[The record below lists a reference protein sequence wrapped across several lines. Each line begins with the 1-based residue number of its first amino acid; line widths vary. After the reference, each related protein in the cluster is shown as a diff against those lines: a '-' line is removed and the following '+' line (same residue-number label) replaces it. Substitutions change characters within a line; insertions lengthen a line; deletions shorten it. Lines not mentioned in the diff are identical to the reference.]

1 MKLKNVI
8 NILLIA
14 VISISSWE
22 IGQKQWEYYKAK
34 KTYEDVQNEKMRSI
48 DTNDYLKEH
57 DYDWITVEG
66 TAIDYPVMTYTDN
79 NFYINHD
86 YQGNESNSG
95 AIFYCSSDEPFDG
108 KYTMLYGHSMKNGT
122 MFNNLHYFQKD
133 HQRFKESRLTIETA
147 ENTKTFKPFAYY
159 VTNNNFFYK
168 QIDNM
173 ETFDAVTLIKQ
184 NSDYFINGV
193 EYNDNSHIV
202 ALYTCDYSID
212 NGRLIVFY
220 ISE

>member
-8 NILLIA
+8 NVILIA
-14 VISISSWE
+14 VLSISSWE

-34 KTYEDVQNEKMRSI
+34 KTYEDVQNEKTRST
-48 DTNDYLKEH
+48 DTGDYLKEH
-57 DYDWITVEG
+57 GYDWITVEG

-133 HQRFKESRLTIETA
+133 HQRFKESVLTIETA
-147 ENTKTFKPFAYY
+147 ENIKTFKPFAYY

-168 QIDNM
+168 QIDDM
-173 ETFDAVTLIKQ
+173 ETSDAVALIKQ

-193 EYNDNSHIV
+193 EYDNDSHIV
-202 ALYTCDYSID
+202 ALYTCDYSVK

>member
-8 NILLIA
+8 NVILIA
-14 VISISSWE
+14 VLSISSWE

-34 KTYEDVQNEKMRSI
+34 KTYEYVQNEKTRSI
-48 DTNDYLKEH
+48 DTSDYLKEH
-57 DYDWITVEG
+57 GYDWITVEG
-66 TAIDYPVMTYTDN
+66 TVIDYPVMAYTDN
-79 NFYINHD
+79 IFYINHD
-86 YQGNESNSG
+86 YQGNESDSG

-133 HQRFKESRLTIETA
+133 HQRFKESILTIETA
-147 ENTKTFKPFAYY
+147 ENIKTFKPFAYY

-173 ETFDAVTLIKQ
+173 ETTDAVTLIKQ

-202 ALYTCDYSID
+202 ALYTCDYSIK

>member
-1 MKLKNVI
+1 MKLKNIINVI
-8 NILLIA
+8 LIA

-34 KTYEDVQNEKMRSI
+34 KTYEDVQNEKTRSV
-48 DTNDYLKEH
+48 DTNEYLKERG
-57 DYDWITVEG
+57 YDWITVEG
-66 TAIDYPVMTYTDN
+66 TAINYPVMTYTDN

-133 HQRFKESRLTIETA
+133 HQRFKDSVLTIETV
-147 ENTKTFKPFAYY
+147 EDTKTFKPIAYY

-173 ETFDAVTLIKQ
+173 ETADAVTMIKQ
-184 NSDYFINGV
+184 NSDYFINDV
-193 EYNDNSHIV
+193 EYSNNSHIV
-202 ALYTCDYSID
+202 ALYTCDYSVK

>member
-8 NILLIA
+8 NVILIA
-14 VISISSWE
+14 VLSISSWE

-34 KTYEDVQNEKMRSI
+34 KTYEEAQNEKTRSN
-48 DTNDYLKEH
+48 DTSDYLKEH
-57 DYDWITVEG
+57 GYDWITVEG

-133 HQRFKESRLTIETA
+133 HQRFKESVLTIETA
-147 ENTKTFKPFAYY
+147 ENIKTFKPFAYY

-168 QIDNM
+168 QIDDM
-173 ETFDAVTLIKQ
+173 ETSDAVALIKQ

-193 EYNDNSHIV
+193 EYDNNSHIV
-202 ALYTCDYSID
+202 ALYTCDYSIQ